1 MALIDVIEYEGNND
15 VLVYKYPHSDFSTMS
30 QLIVRESQEAI
41 LYKDGMMLDSFLPG
55 KYTLHTGNIPLLS
68 KLVNLPFGGNS
79 PFKCDVF
86 FVNKTIAMDYKWGT
100 KTQTKVM
107 DMHYHLMLDIGA
119 SGVVGIK
126 VRNPY
131 DLMLKIVGTQSELRA
146 ETCLNYF
153 RENIS
158 AKVKEYLGKVM
169 RKPEMDFLILE
180 TCLSDFSEAVKS
192 QLNQLFEDIGVE
204 LYNFVIGSIQIP
216 PNQYAVIQQGQY
228 DIQRALYESKIK
240 KIEAQGDAEAQVIR
254 SQGKAQSRKAE
265 GYNWADEQIA
275 EITKIYASNS
285 QISENPV
292 NMLAQAPMVM
302 AFGNMMRDN
311 MEPILDNSFSNPG
324 LNFHS
329 TPRTPSQRNE
339 QGFAMQGMGF
349 NGFWAED
356 ISPLE
361 DEFPPVTPK
370 GEANS
375 VQTPHKDTSMEEFEK
390 CMKKLKIMLDA
401 GIITQEEFAIKK
413 GQLLDSIC
421 IERTV

>member
-1 MALIDVIEYEGNND
+1 MAIIDVIEYEGNSD

-41 LYKDGMMLDSFLPG
+41 LYKDGKMLDSFLPG

-68 KLVNLPFGGNS
+68 KVVNLPFGGNS

-86 FVNKTIAMDYKWGT
+86 FVNKTIALDYKWGT

-146 ETCLNYF
+146 ETCLSYF

-180 TCLSDFSEAVKS
+180 TCLSDFSEAVKN
-192 QLNQLFEDIGVE
+192 QLNQLFLDIGVE
-204 LYNFVIGSIQIP
+204 LYNFVIGAIQIP
-216 PNQYAVIQQGQY
+216 QEQYVVIQQGQY
-228 DIQRALYESKIK
+228 DIQRALYSSKIK

-254 SQGKAQSRKAE
+254 SQGKAQSRKVE

-285 QISENPV
+285 QMSENPA

-302 AFGNMMRDN
+302 AFGNMMREN
-311 MEPILDNSFSNPG
+311 MEPVLENSFSNPG

-329 TPRTPSQRNE
+329 MPGMQEQRKE
-339 QGFAMQGMGF
+339 QGFSMPDMGF
-349 NGFWAED
+349 DGFGAED

-361 DEFPPVTPK
+361 DEFSPVNP
-370 GEANS
+370 GESAKP
-375 VQTPHKDTSMEEFEK
+375 VQAPHEDETMEDFEK
-390 CMKKLKIMLDA
+390 RMKKLKIMLDT
-401 GIITQEEFAIKK
+401 GIITQEEFEKK
-413 GQLLDSIC
+413 KMQIMDNILK
-421 IERTV
+421 E